1 MALKKDRPRRV
12 YKTESGERVYGMMA
26 EFAGPADIYHAAE
39 KVRDGGYRNWD
50 VYSPFAIHGMDE
62 AMGIKMTK
70 LPLLVATIGLSMAG
84 LGFIFQW
91 WVTAVTFPLV
101 VQGKPYAAWE
111 PFTPVTFE
119 IGVLFTAFAS
129 LLGML
134 AFNALPRWHHPL
146 LKKQRFL
153 RVSND
158 RFIICVEAKDEK
170 FDPVKTRKLFESAGA
185 TAVDLVEE

>member
-1 MALKKDRPRRV
+1 
-12 YKTESGERVYGMMA
+12 
-26 EFAGPADIYHAAE
+26 
-39 KVRDGGYRNWD
+39 
-50 VYSPFAIHGMDE
+50 
-62 AMGIKMTK
+62 
-70 LPLLVATIGLSMAG
+70 
-84 LGFIFQW
+84 
-91 WVTAVTFPLV
+91 
-101 VQGKPYAAWE
+101 
-111 PFTPVTFE
+111 
-119 IGVLFTAFAS
+119 
-129 LLGML
+129 ML